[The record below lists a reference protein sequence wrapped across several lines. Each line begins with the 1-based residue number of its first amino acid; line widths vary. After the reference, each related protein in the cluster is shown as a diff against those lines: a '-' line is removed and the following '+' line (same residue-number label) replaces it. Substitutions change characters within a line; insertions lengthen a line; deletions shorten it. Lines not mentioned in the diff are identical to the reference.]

1 MLSNA
6 YICTNAQRFC
16 FFRLLSPIDIV
27 PGIEEPGIEATLR
40 YTREAIWSY
49 TIGHCPSYRK
59 KNRSSQFS
67 EIFLS
72 VLFETLTAYEK
83 LLSQTSCVHRGTCW
97 CCNIHINREEKAIV
111 KIFLASEIFRYH
123 QLRIDQKLC
132 PHLIESETRQSR
144 TIQCFNCS
152 TSFTK
157 YCIAM

>member
-1 MLSNA
+1 MIIYNRPLS
-6 YICTNAQRFC
+6 ILQKEKSLFSV
-16 FFRLLSPIDIV
+16 FR
-27 PGIEEPGIEATLR
+27 
-40 YTREAIWSY
+40 
-49 TIGHCPSYRK
+49 
-59 KNRSSQFS
+59 NRSFPV
-67 EIFLS
+67 L
-72 VLFETLTAYEK
+72 LFETLTAYEK